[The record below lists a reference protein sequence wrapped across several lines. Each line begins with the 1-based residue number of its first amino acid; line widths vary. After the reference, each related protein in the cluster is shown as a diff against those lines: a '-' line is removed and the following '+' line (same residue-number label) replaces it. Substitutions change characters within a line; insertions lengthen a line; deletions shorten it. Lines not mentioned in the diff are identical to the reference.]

1 MAAPRTRFSPSPTGY
16 FHIGGAR
23 TALFNWL
30 YARHYQ
36 GTFILRIE
44 DTDIERSQQLYE
56 EDILASLQWLGL
68 TWDEGPYRQ
77 SQRLDT
83 YEFYARE
90 LVNRGAAYY
99 CDCRPEVLEQ
109 HRQEALARKEKPRY
123 HGRCRDRGLT
133 AGPDRALRFRCP
145 QQGTTHWHDL
155 TKGPIAFDN
164 AELDD
169 LVLVRADGVPTY
181 NFAVVV
187 DDITMNISHVIRG
200 DDHVPNT
207 PRQILIYEA
216 LGAKLPQFA
225 HIPMILGPDRAKL
238 SKRHGAPSVMDYK
251 RMGYL
256 PDAMVNFL
264 ARLGWSHGDQEIF
277 SREELI
283 RSFTLEHVGK
293 APSIFDT
300 EKLSWLNGHYLR
312 ETPAAV
318 LAPLLQEFLAQI
330 DIHTEVSDRLVKIVH
345 TLQPRAHTLAD
356 MAAQARFY
364 FQAPHS
370 YEEKAAAKFLTP
382 ASKPILQTISDRL
395 ARLSTWTEA
404 EVNALFQEVQ
414 QESGRKMK
422 EIAQAV
428 RLALTGRSA
437 SPGLFEIMVILGP
450 EEVHR
455 RLQAAMEAC
464 R

>member
-1 MAAPRTRFSPSPTGY
+1 MTGPRTRFSPSPTGY

-36 GTFILRIE
+36 GVFILRIE
-44 DTDIERSQQLYE
+44 DTDLERSQKLYE
-56 EDILASLQWLGL
+56 DDILASLQWLGL
-68 TWDEGPYRQ
+68 DWDEGPYRQ
-77 SQRLDT
+77 SERLDT
-83 YEFYARE
+83 YAFFARE
-90 LVNRGAAYY
+90 LFNRGAAYY
-99 CDCRPEVLEQ
+99 CDCPPEMLEQ
-109 HRQEALARKEKPRY
+109 QRQEALARKDKPRY

-133 AGPDRALRFRCP
+133 PGPDRALRFRGP
-145 QQGTTHWHDL
+145 QQGVTHWHDL
-155 TKGPIAFDN
+155 TKGSIAFDN

-187 DDITMNISHVIRG
+187 DDLTMNISHVIRG

-216 LGAKLPQFA
+216 LGAKIPQFA

-238 SKRHGAPSVMDYK
+238 SKRHGAPSVLDYQK
-251 RMGYL
+251 MGYL
-256 PDAMVNFL
+256 PAAMVNFL

-283 RSFTLEHVGK
+283 RYFTLEHVGK
-293 APSIFDT
+293 AASIFDT

-312 ETPAAV
+312 ETPARD
-318 LAPLLQEFLAQI
+318 LAPHLQEFLAQRGLQV
-330 DIHTEVSDRLVKIVH
+330 EVSDRLVKIVQ
-345 TLQPRAHTLAD
+345 TLQPRSHTLAD
-356 MAAQARFY
+356 MAEQALFY
-364 FQAPHS
+364 FQDPRP
-370 YEEKAAAKFLTP
+370 YEEKAAAKFLTAAIRP
-382 ASKPILQTISDRL
+382 VLQTINERL
-395 ARLSTWTEA
+395 AGLPSWTEEA
-404 EVNALFQEVQ
+404 VNGVFQEVQ
-414 QESGRKMK
+414 RESGRKMK

-428 RLALTGRSA
+428 RLALSGRAA
-437 SPGLFEIMVILGP
+437 SPGLFEIMEILGP

-455 RLQAAMEAC
+455 RLQAAMAAC

>member
-1 MAAPRTRFSPSPTGY
+1 MTPPRTRFSPSPTGY

-36 GTFILRIE
+36 GVFILRIE
-44 DTDIERSQQLYE
+44 DTDVERSQKVYE
-56 EDILASLQWLGL
+56 DDILASLEWLGL
-68 TWDEGPYRQ
+68 HWDEGPYRQ

-83 YEFYARE
+83 YEFFARE
-90 LVNRGAAYY
+90 LFNRGAAYY
-99 CDCRPEVLEQ
+99 CDCPPEVLEQ
-109 HRQEALARKEKPRY
+109 QRQEALARKEKPRY
-123 HGRCRDRGLT
+123 NGRCRDRGLK
-133 AGPDRALRFRCP
+133 AGPHTALRFKGP
-145 QQGTTHWHDL
+145 QHGVTLWHDL

-207 PRQILIYEA
+207 PRQILIYQA

-238 SKRHGAPSVMDYK
+238 SKRHGAPSVMDYR

-277 SREELI
+277 SRQELI
-283 RSFTLEHVGK
+283 HSFTLDHVGK
-293 APSIFDT
+293 AASIFDT

-312 ETPAAV
+312 ETPAAE

-330 DIHTEVSDRLVKIVH
+330 GIQTQVDARLEKIVR
-345 TLQPRAHTLAD
+345 TLQPRAHTLTD
-356 MAAQARFY
+356 MADQARFY
-364 FQAPHS
+364 FQDPRP
-370 YEEKAAAKFLTP
+370 YEEKAAAKFLTAAIRP
-382 ASKPILQTISDRL
+382 VLQTISERL
-395 ARLSTWTEA
+395 ATLPVWTEEA
-404 EVNALFQEVQ
+404 VNTLFKEVQ

-428 RLALTGRSA
+428 RLALSGRAA
-437 SPGLFEIMVILGP
+437 SPGLFEIMDILVPG
-450 EEVHR
+450 EVQR

>member
-1 MAAPRTRFSPSPTGY
+1 MSLPRTRFSPSPTGY

-44 DTDIERSQQLYE
+44 DTDLERSQKVYE
-56 EDILASLQWLGL
+56 DDILASLQWLGL
-68 TWDEGPYRQ
+68 DWDEGPYRQ

-90 LVNRGAAYY
+90 LINRGAAYY
-99 CDCRPEVLEQ
+99 CDCPPEVLEQ
-109 HRQEALARKEKPRY
+109 QRQEALARKEKPRY
-123 HGRCRDRGLT
+123 SGRCRERQLKP
-133 AGPDRALRFRCP
+133 GPDRALRFRCP
-145 QQGTTHWHDL
+145 QQGVTHWHDL

-238 SKRHGAPSVMDYK
+238 SKRHGAPSVMDYQK
-251 RMGYL
+251 MGYL
-256 PDAMVNFL
+256 PAAMVNFL

-283 RSFTLEHVGK
+283 RYFSLEHVGK
-293 APSIFDT
+293 AASIFDT

-312 ETPAAV
+312 ETPAGE
-318 LAPLLQEFLAQI
+318 LAPQLQAFLAQI
-330 DIHTEVSDRLVKIVH
+330 GIHTEVSERLLKIVR

-356 MAAQARFY
+356 MAEQARFY
-364 FQAPHS
+364 FQDPQP

-382 ASKPILQTISDRL
+382 AIKPVLQTISDRL
-395 ARLSTWTEA
+395 ARLPDWTEA
-404 EVNALFQEVQ
+404 AVNTLFQEVQ

-437 SPGLFEIMVILGP
+437 SPGLFEIMEILGLA
-450 EEVHR
+450 EVQR
-455 RLQAAMEAC
+455 RLQAAMDAC